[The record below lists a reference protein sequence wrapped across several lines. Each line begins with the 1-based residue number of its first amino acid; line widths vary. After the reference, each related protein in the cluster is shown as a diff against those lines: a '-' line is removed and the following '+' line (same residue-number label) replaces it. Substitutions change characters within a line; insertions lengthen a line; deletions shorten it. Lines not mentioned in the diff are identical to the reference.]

1 MKFLTTWGHLKMET
15 TPLLMLGIILVA
27 TTMKGEATVAF
38 GKAADP
44 GQIEEP
50 QWQERDATACK

>member
-1 MKFLTTWGHLKMET
+1 MET

-38 GKAADP
+38 GKVADP